1 LTLQAAPES
10 LPIVRHVLGALPT
23 SWPGADEM
31 LDDVRIAVT
40 EACANVVMHA
50 YPDQAD
56 GLLEVHGELEGKRLI
71 VRVRDHGSGMRP
83 RTDSPGLG
91 VGLPLI
97 IALSQEF
104 EITRSDGGAHDV
116 RMTFWSDTNSVV

>member
-1 LTLQAAPES
+1 MSLKAAPES
-10 LPIVRHVLGALPT
+10 LPIIRHVLGALPT
-23 SWPGADEM
+23 SWPAGDSL

-50 YPDQAD
+50 YPDHDD
-56 GLLEVHGELEGKRLI
+56 GLLEVHGELDGGRLM

-97 IALSQEF
+97 IALSQEL
-104 EITRSDGGAHDV
+104 EIGRSREGAHDV
-116 RMTFWSDTNSVV
+116 RMTFWRDSDGFV